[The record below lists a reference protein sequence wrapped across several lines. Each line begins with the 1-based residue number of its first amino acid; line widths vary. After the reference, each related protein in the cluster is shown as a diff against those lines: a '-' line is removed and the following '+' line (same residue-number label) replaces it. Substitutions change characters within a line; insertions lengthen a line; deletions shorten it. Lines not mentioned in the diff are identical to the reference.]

1 MQSRRHFLLRG
12 LAFSAGFTG
21 LALLSRQRDAAFAS
35 LVDDLAGTSFGY
47 GPLVKDPRGVL
58 DLPGGFS
65 YSVVSRRGDVMADG
79 LLMPGQPD
87 GMASF
92 PGPDGLTLLVCNH
105 ELEASSQKRGPFGE
119 QNELLG
125 KVDPSKVYDIGSK
138 RPSLGGCTTIVYD
151 TKAQRKIREF
161 ASLLGT
167 NRNCAGGPTPWGS
180 WLTCEEDVAHKGE
193 EGALKHHGYV
203 FEVPATMDARLAE
216 PLPLRAMGRFKHE
229 AVALDP
235 RTGIVYLTEDV
246 EHGLIYRFIP
256 TTPGKLHEGGKL
268 QAMMWRDKPGL
279 DTSNRAGAESIARG
293 AKIKVTWID
302 LENVDRDTDDLRVDG
317 YRAGALRFARG
328 EGMWWG
334 HDSVYFAAT
343 TGGSAQKGQIWRY
356 VPDAA
361 NNDAGVLELFV
372 EPNDGHLVENA
383 DNLTVSPWGDL
394 IACEDGVDVG
404 VEPGNRLI
412 GITKDGQPYV
422 FARNAISESEFAG
435 VNFSPDGTTM
445 FVNIQGNGLTL
456 AVTGP
461 WRKG

>member
-1 MQSRRHFLLRG
+1 MHTRRHFLQRG
-12 LAFSAGFTG
+12 IAFSAGFAG
-21 LALLSRQRDAAFAS
+21 LAMLSRERNAAFAS
-35 LVDDLAGTSFGY
+35 LVEDVARSGIGY
-47 GPLVKDPRGVL
+47 GPLVKDALGVL
-58 DLPGGFS
+58 DLPAGFT

-79 LLMPGQPD
+79 LFMPGQPD

-92 PGPDGLTLLVCNH
+92 PGPEGLTLIVCNH
-105 ELEASSQKRGPFGE
+105 ELEAGSAKRGPFGE

-125 KVDPSKVYDIGSK
+125 KVDPSKLFDIGSK

-151 TKAQRKIREF
+151 TKSQRKIREF

-180 WLTCEEDVAHKGE
+180 WLTCEEDVANKGD
-193 EGALKHHGYV
+193 EGALRNHGYV
-203 FEVPATMDARLAE
+203 FEVPASAEMKLTDAVPIRE
-216 PLPLRAMGRFKHE
+216 MGRFKHE

-235 RTGIVYLTEDV
+235 RTGTVYLTEDI
-246 EHGLIYRFIP
+246 EHGLIYRFTP
-256 TTPGKLHEGGKL
+256 KEPGKLYKGGKL
-268 QAMMWRDKPGL
+268 EAMMWRAKPGL
-279 DTSNRAGAESIARG
+279 DTSNRKAGSDVIG
-293 AKIKVTWID
+293 VGTKIEVEWVA

-317 YRAGALRFARG
+317 FRAGAMRFARG

-343 TGGSAQKGQIWRY
+343 TGGVAQKGQIWRY
-356 VPDAA
+356 MPDASNA
-361 NNDAGVLELFV
+361 AKGVLELFV
-372 EPNDGHLVENA
+372 EPNDGHLIENA

-394 IACEDGVDVG
+394 IVCEDSVG
-404 VEPGNRLI
+404 GDVEPGNRLV

-422 FARNAISESEFAG
+422 FARNAASESEFAG

-456 AVTGP
+456 AIMGP
-461 WRKG
+461 WRT